1 MNKKLFPGF
10 PQGDFGALREGVIK
24 TANFFSED
32 GGEKNKKIANIL
44 SVLGDAM
51 QNQQLY
57 QEIYKEI
64 GKVYDMYQN
73 WWNREVYVGAAGGK
87 LGSGGLVALEPE
99 EMPKQLADEVKD
111 VSHQGLY
118 LLAMQTHLTKPSEQ
132 LSRMGMHPDFP
143 EQLEVFNRILWFI
156 YIAIFYPNGVN
167 MISKIFIS
175 KSFKSGK
182 NWA

>member
-57 QEIYKEI
+57 QEISSILESNLCRSHSTT
-64 GKVYDMYQN
+64 QTN
-73 WWNREVYVGAAGGK
+73 H
-87 LGSGGLVALEPE
+87 SQALS
-99 EMPKQLADEVKD
+99 ARDNSTV
-111 VSHQGLY
+111 
-118 LLAMQTHLTKPSEQ
+118 
-132 LSRMGMHPDFP
+132 
-143 EQLEVFNRILWFI
+143 
-156 YIAIFYPNGVN
+156 
-167 MISKIFIS
+167 MI
-175 KSFKSGK
+175 
-182 NWA
+182 